1 MIEVGEYKVKEG
13 LYYTKD
19 HEWAQ
24 VLEDGTVLV
33 GVSDYAQKEL
43 GDLAY
48 VELPEVGKEVN
59 KGDVLCELESVKAVS
74 EVYAPVSGEVVE
86 VNEELEDSPEL
97 INEDLRELDS
107 QAQTGQPRGGAQG
120 AHGCGGLR
128 RVPQEP
134 LNKVS
139 ILFFPYS
146 FGVAHGGSQ
155 GVER

>member
-1 MIEVGEYKVKEG
+1 MIEAGEYKVKEG

-33 GVSDYAQKEL
+33 GISDYAQKEL

-74 EVYAPVSGEVVE
+74 EVYAPVGGEIVE
-86 VNEELEDSPEL
+86 VNEVLEDSPEVL
-97 INEDLRELDS
+97 NEEPYENWIAKIKPTNLEEELE
-107 QAQTGQPRGGAQG
+107 
-120 AHGCGGLR
+120 GLMDA
-128 RVPQEP
+128 EAYAKY
-134 LNKVS
+134 LEE
-139 ILFFPYS
+139 I
-146 FGVAHGGSQ
+146 
-155 GVER
+155 

>member
-33 GVSDYAQKEL
+33 GISDYAQKEL

-48 VELPEVGKEVN
+48 VELPEVGAEFN

-74 EVYAPVSGEVVE
+74 EVYAPVSGEVIE
-86 VNEELEDSPEL
+86 VNGELEDSPEL
-97 INEDLRELDS
+97 LNEDPYGNWIAKLKPSNLDEELKELMDAEAYAEYLKS
-107 QAQTGQPRGGAQG
+107 
-120 AHGCGGLR
+120 L
-128 RVPQEP
+128 
-134 LNKVS
+134 
-139 ILFFPYS
+139 
-146 FGVAHGGSQ
+146 
-155 GVER
+155 